1 MIEIDFSNETYTCPF
16 CNCKQAFAKS
26 SYYVDTHLMNSSY
39 LDCVPELYRPSTF
52 RIYSLVCCNSDCCK
66 VSVVAVNRFTK
77 KQVDV
82 FPQYAFRHY
91 PDYIPEQIRNDYK
104 EACAIIDLSPK
115 AAATLLRRCLQGMIR
130 DFYGIKC
137 GKLNE
142 EIDRIKKEISS
153 DLREALDSLREIGNI
168 GAHMEK
174 DVNLIID
181 IVVKINILTI

>member
-91 PDYIPEQIRNDYK
+91 PDYIPEQIRN
-104 EACAIIDLSPK
+104 EAEQTVK
-115 AAATLLRRCLQGMIR
+115 ACLKYNCPCDITLKDISTVG
-130 DFYGIKC
+130 
-137 GKLNE
+137 
-142 EIDRIKKEISS
+142 DRPE
-153 DLREALDSLREIGNI
+153 
-168 GAHMEK
+168 
-174 DVNLIID
+174 NLIVWSA
-181 IVVKINILTI
+181 VVSDVLDEYYGKE